1 MHNLPYNLTT
11 TQILSWRTHSLVGIN
26 IWLLKHI
33 SHDWYGKEN
42 TVTVTGADMPM
53 SVQESVA
60 EVGLAVACFRVG
72 GTESSS
78 VCMGHFDLSST
89 YTRLS
94 LSSLPPW
101 EFGPRSS
108 NREGTQPRPAT
119 ENLRFTEHGPPIKT
133 RPCFTLSQS
142 LPSGSFHKPL
152 IPIHHRANRMKT
164 TITEN

>member
-1 MHNLPYNLTT
+1 MTDMEKKTLW
-11 TQILSWRTHSLVGIN
+11 LSQGQTCPWVSRSL
-26 IWLLKHI
+26 WQR
-33 SHDWYGKEN
+33 W
-42 TVTVTGADMPM
+42 
-53 SVQESVA
+53 
-60 EVGLAVACFRVG
+60 GLAVACFRVG

-78 VCMGHFDLSST
+78 VCMRHFDLSST

-108 NREGTQPRPAT
+108 NREGTQPHPAT
-119 ENLRFTEHGPPIKT
+119 ENLTFTEYGPPIKT